1 MPPISLPHNS
11 SLVSSLTDDKP
22 PPMLF
27 ITTIAL
33 AWAAGLI
40 ISFAYFSFI
49 HRVSSSPSSLF
60 SPMAMPRVQHISLP
74 PSEPNCVHIRQDVML
89 WYDEVDADESMRRA
103 ASNIT
108 ASKTSNASVTTPT
121 FNCSLKRPDKNV
133 TFHDPITVPRPI
145 SPILMGMARDGSDS
159 CSDSSVT
166 LVMRPRHK
174 VCPWHTLEM
183 WSMRLIVP
191 LEA

>member
-1 MPPISLPHNS
+1 
-11 SLVSSLTDDKP
+11 
-22 PPMLF
+22 
-27 ITTIAL
+27 
-33 AWAAGLI
+33 
-40 ISFAYFSFI
+40 
-49 HRVSSSPSSLF
+49 
-60 SPMAMPRVQHISLP
+60 
-74 PSEPNCVHIRQDVML
+74 ML

-174 VCPWHTLEM
+174 VRLTYCLQM
-183 WSMRLIVP
+183 LQVKLIVWKRDCSSDTFGMSP
-191 LEA
+191 RPQVGTPFQLSPVHRTKAYFDLPRLKAEAECV